1 MYIIIYYKIKYLCAW
16 KMKTTWIF
24 LEFLVKWE
32 VGRKGGKGEE
42 LRMVMIHV
50 KSEGDEEKQFL
61 YDCLGSSTIDEI
73 AHGLLDIADLQS
85 HILTLSLHLRRHLLT
100 DHLRGIFHFV
110 ACFLWRVWDSW
121 LLGCFPES
129 YPDFSVSLERTLS
142 EAQAY
147 ASKVGF

>member
-1 MYIIIYYKIKYLCAW
+1 
-16 KMKTTWIF
+16 
-24 LEFLVKWE
+24 
-32 VGRKGGKGEE
+32 
-42 LRMVMIHV
+42 MVMIHV

-100 DHLRGIFHFV
+100 DHLR
-110 ACFLWRVWDSW
+110 
-121 LLGCFPES
+121 ES
-129 YPDFSVSLERTLS
+129 YPDFSVSLDRTLS

-147 ASKVGF
+147 ASKEQVLHKRALSSRLLKDHIHCIEREVQAARLMGLLDASLPQLLTVGNLSKGTKLWWAGKELSRGKKD